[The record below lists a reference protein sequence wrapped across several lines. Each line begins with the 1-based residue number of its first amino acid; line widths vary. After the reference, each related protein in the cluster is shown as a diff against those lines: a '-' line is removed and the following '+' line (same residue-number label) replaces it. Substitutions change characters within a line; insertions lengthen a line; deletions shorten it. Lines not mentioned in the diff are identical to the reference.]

1 MVSVVGIVQVSCPF
15 SSFPSGL
22 LPSAWSVQLPCGL
35 TCTTGRT
42 MDVACASAVVFW
54 LAVGCTYA
62 PTAKAQGSRVRSH
75 DAVLA
80 PSSCSAFVLTKAVE
94 SNSSRDVRVRVRPTV
109 VRVRTSETAIRAVV
123 RVAAHV
129 PQLYSPFAYP
139 AHGLGRGFLCVW
151 CFWGLVTDG
160 LLFFGKSARL
170 WFHRTC
176 YFKLFVNC
184 CCLKNS
190 L

>member
-1 MVSVVGIVQVSCPF
+1 MCFFRVVQVSCPLCVV
-15 SSFPSGL
+15 PSGL

-62 PTAKAQGSRVRSH
+62 PTAKARGSRVRSH

-80 PSSCSAFVLTKAVE
+80 PSSCSASVLPKAVE

-129 PQLYSPFAYP
+129 PQLYFPFAYP
-139 AHGLGRGFLCVW
+139 AHGLGRGFLFLLGVL
-151 CFWGLVTDG
+151 GVGDG
-160 LLFFGKSARL
+160 RALCGVRPLMVSPNPLF
-170 WFHRTC
+170 
-176 YFKLFVNC
+176 
-184 CCLKNS
+184 
-190 L
+190 